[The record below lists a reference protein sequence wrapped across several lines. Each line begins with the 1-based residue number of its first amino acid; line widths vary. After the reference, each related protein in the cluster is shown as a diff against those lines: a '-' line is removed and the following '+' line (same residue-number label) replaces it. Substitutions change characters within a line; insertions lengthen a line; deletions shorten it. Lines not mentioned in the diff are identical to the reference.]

1 MAGDLVSV
9 RAFAFA
15 STLQPKT
22 IAEFF
27 PPEVER
33 ARVTKTIAVLRYGP
47 RSWAVV
53 HDFGAVVFAGVDQ
66 PACMS
71 VVERVRKQVGDEPK
85 PPLEESFAI
94 EVAPDQKPGVRFDRA
109 VVTEL
114 DPRTVAIVTL
124 VVAQSVAMEYYES
137 DLDAL
142 IAELEKRSKR
152 LATQG
157 RLRGSARALMKFIGE
172 GMTMRSEVIHTLSLL
187 DSPGITWEDE
197 ALDRLYRELR
207 TTFEIEERYRALD
220 HELRIVQDNLALMVD
235 MARQRRF
242 EFLEIVVAIFVT
254 LETLLFIGQLWLQ
267 RK

>member
-1 MAGDLVSV
+1 MAENLVGV
-9 RAFAFA
+9 RAFAFS
-15 STLQPKT
+15 STLQPKSV
-22 IAEFF
+22 ADLF

-33 ARVTKTIAVLRYGP
+33 VRMTKTIAVLRYGP
-47 RSWAVV
+47 RSWAVI
-53 HDFGAVVFAGVDQ
+53 HDFGAIVFAGVEQ

-71 VVERVRKQVGDEPK
+71 VVQRLHKQMGDEPK
-85 PPLEESFAI
+85 PPLEETFAI
-94 EVAPDQKPGVRFDRA
+94 EIAPDQKPGVRFDR
-109 VVTEL
+109 VVVSEL
-114 DPRTVAIVTL
+114 DGRTASIVTL

-142 IAELEKRSKR
+142 IDELEKRSKR

-157 RLRGSARALMKFIGE
+157 RLRGSAREMMRFIGE

-187 DSPGITWEDE
+187 ESPGITWEDE

-242 EFLEIVVAIFVT
+242 EFLEIVVAVFVA
-254 LETLLFIGQLWLQ
+254 LETLLFIGQLLLQ
-267 RK
+267 RR